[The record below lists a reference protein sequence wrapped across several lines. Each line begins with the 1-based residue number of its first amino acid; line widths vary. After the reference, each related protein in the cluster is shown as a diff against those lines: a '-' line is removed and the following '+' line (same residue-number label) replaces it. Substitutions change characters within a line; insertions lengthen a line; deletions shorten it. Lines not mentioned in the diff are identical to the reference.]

1 MSDVLRVV
9 LADDHPMFREGLR
22 FTLGHE
28 ADLDVVGEAATGAE
42 AMRLTAELDPDVVV
56 MDLAM
61 PELGGL
67 EATRRLTGSGA
78 RARVLVLTMSEDDES
93 VFAAL
98 RAGAGGYLVK
108 GADPDQVISAVRAV
122 GRGHAV
128 FGPHLAG
135 RMLTFFAEPPPRE
148 PDAVPGLSAREREVL
163 TLLAEG
169 MTNQEIGRA
178 LFISPITVRNHVSS
192 IFAKLQVT
200 NRQQAMLRVT
210 RPSGRNSAT
219 RAGGGWTRRCNR
231 GCIVLWTSASG

>member
-1 MSDVLRVV
+1 MSEVVRIV

-22 FTLGHE
+22 FTLGRE
-28 ADLDVVGEAATGAE
+28 PDLEVVAEAATGTDAL
-42 AMRLTAELDPDVVV
+42 RLVAQLDPDVVV

-67 EATRRLTGSGA
+67 AATRRLTESGA

-108 GADPDQVISAVRAV
+108 GADADQVISAVRAV
-122 GRGHAV
+122 GQGHAV

-135 RMLTFFAEPPPRE
+135 RMLTFFAGPRPPE

-169 MTNQEIGRA
+169 LSNAEIGQA

-200 NRQQAMLRVT
+200 NRRQAMLRV
-210 RPSGRNSAT
+210 RDAREH
-219 RAGGGWTRRCNR
+219 
-231 GCIVLWTSASG
+231 

>member
-1 MSDVLRVV
+1 MTAPLRVV
-9 LADDHPMFREGLR
+9 LVDDHPMFREGLR
-22 FTLGHE
+22 FTLGRE
-28 ADLDVVGEAATGAE
+28 EGVEVVGEGATGTDAV
-42 AMRLTAELDPDVVV
+42 RLVTELDPDVVV

-61 PELGGL
+61 PVLGGL
-67 EATRRLTGSGA
+67 AATRQLAELGV

-108 GADPDQVISAVRAV
+108 GADPEQVVSAVRAV
-122 GRGHAV
+122 AGGHAV

-135 RMLTFFAEPPPRE
+135 RMLGFFGGQRGTPAL
-148 PDAVPGLSAREREVL
+148 PDGLSAREREVL

-169 MTNQEIGRA
+169 LSNAEIGRA

-200 NRQQAMLRVT
+200 NRRQAMLRA
-210 RPSGRNSAT
+210 RDG
-219 RAGGGWTRRCNR
+219 
-231 GCIVLWTSASG
+231 

>member
-1 MSDVLRVV
+1 MSDRLRIV

-22 FTLGHE
+22 FTLSRE
-28 ADLDVVGEAATGAE
+28 PDLEVVAEAATGTDAV
-42 AMRLTAELDPDVVV
+42 RLVGELDPDVVV

-67 EATRRLTGSGA
+67 AATRRLAELGA
-78 RARVLVLTMSEDDES
+78 RARVLVLTMSVDDDS

-108 GADPDQVISAVRAV
+108 GADPDQVITAVRAV
-122 GRGHAV
+122 ARGHAV

-135 RMLTFFAEPPPRE
+135 RMLTFFAEPPGQE
-148 PDAVPGLSAREREVL
+148 PGALPGLSAREREVL
-163 TLLAEG
+163 GLLAQG
-169 MTNQEIGRA
+169 LSNADIGRA

-200 NRQQAMLRVT
+200 NRHQAMLR
-210 RPSGRNSAT
+210 A
-219 RAGGGWTRRCNR
+219 RASWTDPR
-231 GCIVLWTSASG
+231 

>member
-1 MSDVLRVV
+1 VSRPLRVV
-9 LADDHPMFREGLR
+9 LVDDHPMFREGLR
-22 FTLGHE
+22 FTLDRDPGIE
-28 ADLDVVGEAATGAE
+28 VVGEGATGIDAG
-42 AMRLTAELDPDVVV
+42 RLVAELDPDVVL

-67 EATRRLTGSGA
+67 EATRRLVERGS

-108 GADPDQVISAVRAV
+108 GADPEQVVSAVTAV
-122 GRGHAV
+122 ARGHAV

-135 RMLTFFAEPPPRE
+135 RILGFFGRQRDARTV
-148 PDAVPGLSAREREVL
+148 PDAGLSARERDVL
-163 TLLAEG
+163 ALLAEG
-169 MTNQEIGRA
+169 LSNAEIGRA

-200 NRQQAMLRVT
+200 NRRQAMLRA
-210 RPSGRNSAT
+210 R
-219 RAGGGWTRRCNR
+219 GGGGAGST
-231 GCIVLWTSASG
+231 

>member
-1 MSDVLRVV
+1 
-9 LADDHPMFREGLR
+9 
-22 FTLGHE
+22 
-28 ADLDVVGEAATGAE
+28 
-42 AMRLTAELDPDVVV
+42 V

-67 EATRRLTGSGA
+67 AATRRLAELGA
-78 RARVLVLTMSEDDES
+78 RARVLVLTMSEDDDS

-108 GADPDQVISAVRAV
+108 GADPEQVISAVRAV
-122 GRGHAV
+122 ARGHAV

-135 RMLTFFAEPPPRE
+135 RMLTFFAEPHRRE
-148 PDAVPGLSAREREVL
+148 PESLPGLSMREREVL

-169 MTNQEIGRA
+169 MSNADIGRA

-200 NRQQAMLRVT
+200 NRHQAMLRA
-210 RPSGRNSAT
+210 RAT
-219 RAGGGWTRRCNR
+219 RE
-231 GCIVLWTSASG
+231 S